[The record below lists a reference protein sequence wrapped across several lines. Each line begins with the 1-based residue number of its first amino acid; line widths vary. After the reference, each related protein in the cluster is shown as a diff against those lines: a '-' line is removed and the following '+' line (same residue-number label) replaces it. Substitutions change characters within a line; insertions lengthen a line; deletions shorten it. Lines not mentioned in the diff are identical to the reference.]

1 MDFLTIVNNDLSA
14 IMTFEPSDNELVDQ
28 TKVIE
33 LESFDEITGF
43 VFKTESITLEI
54 LSLITYD
61 RSVVLVETIEVL
73 KPNDSTLLV

>member
-1 MDFLTIVNNDLSA
+1 MDFLTIVNSDLSA
-14 IMTFEPSDNELVDQ
+14 IMKFEPSDNELVDQ